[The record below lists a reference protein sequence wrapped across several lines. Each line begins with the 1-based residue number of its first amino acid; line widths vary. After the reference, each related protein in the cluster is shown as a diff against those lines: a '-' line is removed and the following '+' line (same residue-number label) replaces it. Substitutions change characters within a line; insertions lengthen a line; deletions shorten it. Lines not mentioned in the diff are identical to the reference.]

1 MASSKNVV
9 FDIVGTLVAYDHLYN
24 AIDIR
29 LGDRL
34 RAEGVKPWLLGSAWM
49 ETAEREYTNLSIS
62 GRYVPYAEVFETL
75 FYRVLGMMGGIKNP
89 RQFASPEDL
98 AWIMGEYQK
107 MTMRPGAAE
116 CVKKLRDA
124 GFTVWAFTAADLKRV
139 GGYFQQAGVELPA
152 ENLISCDSAG
162 VGKPDLAAYKPL
174 LDKLTSE
181 NEGKTP
187 WFAAAHLWDVS
198 AARRAGFKGAY
209 CTVLEQ
215 EALTDL
221 FGDMDVIDDTLPGM
235 ADKIIAHQAGN

>member
-1 MASSKNVV
+1 MATSKNVV
-9 FDIVGTLVAYDHLYN
+9 FDIVGTLVSYDHLFN
-24 AIDIR
+24 AIDRR

-62 GRYVPYAEVFETL
+62 GRYLPYGVVFESL
-75 FYRVLGMMGGIKNP
+75 FYRVLGMMGKVENP
-89 RQFASPEDL
+89 REFASPEDL
-98 AWIMGEYQK
+98 AYIMHEYQSL
-107 MTMRPGAAE
+107 TMRPGAAE
-116 CVKKLRDA
+116 CVQKLRDA

-139 GGYFQQAGVELPA
+139 GGYFQQAGIELPA
-152 ENLISCDSAG
+152 ENLLSCDSAG
-162 VGKPDLAAYKPL
+162 VGKPDLAAYRPL
-174 LDKLTSE
+174 LDQLTAE

-198 AARRAGFKGAY
+198 AARRAGFRGAY

-235 ADKIIAHQAGN
+235 ADKIIAHQASN